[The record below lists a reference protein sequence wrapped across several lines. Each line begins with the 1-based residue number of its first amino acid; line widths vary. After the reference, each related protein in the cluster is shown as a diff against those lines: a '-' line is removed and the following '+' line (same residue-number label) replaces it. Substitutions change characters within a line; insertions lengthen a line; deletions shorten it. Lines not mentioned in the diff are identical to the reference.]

1 MSVRQAQ
8 REIDSGEFAEWMA
21 YYQIE
26 PFGEMVADI
35 RHGLACA
42 LLANVNRDRRTQPT
56 PYVPEDFIPW
66 AERDDAPVL
75 YDDPNEQA
83 EAMIAGLFGHA
94 PVDRC
99 DPLT

>member
-8 REIDSGEFAEWMA
+8 REIDSAEFAEWMA

-42 LLANVNRDRRTQPT
+42 LLANVNRDRKAQPT
-56 PYVPEDFIPW
+56 PYTPEDFIPW
-66 AERDDAPVL
+66 AQQDEAL
-75 YDDPNEQA
+75 ILHDDPNQQA
-83 EAMIAGLFGHA
+83 EAMISGLFGSTH
-94 PVDRC
+94 VERC
-99 DPLT
+99 DKPQ